1 MKTIVALATAPLNCA
16 IHIIRVSG
24 DDAFK
29 IINKLS
35 TNKISR
41 QGFSIQRTTILD
53 TDKSPIDDVLVMK
66 YVAPKSYTGED
77 IVEINCHGGLFI
89 ASKIIE
95 LLVKAGCAYA
105 KRGEFTQ
112 RALLNGKI
120 NLINAYGVNNSIN
133 ATNLTSLKLAQNSLN
148 NKLTK
153 KIQGFLEQLF
163 KLIGS
168 IEVNIDYPEYDG
180 VDNVTNKI
188 LIQKLTALNKQLK
201 ELYEYSQ
208 VSFKLTRGFNIALV
222 GEPNVGKSSLLNK
235 LIHENKAIVSNI
247 PGTTRD
253 IVEGRIN
260 YKELTFNFVDTAG
273 IRTKANVIEAL
284 GIKKTY
290 QELKKA
296 DLILL
301 VLDSSK
307 KLSKNEESLIK
318 KLKSKNHI
326 VILNKSDLARKNKAT
341 GFLFSCKKSKVN
353 SLMDLIVKNV
363 KAKDFS
369 KSDMAYLQSADQ
381 IGTLAKAINQIDQ
394 VIIKAKKKQP
404 IDLLVEHLHSCYDQL
419 NELIGN
425 GDLDFLDKLFATFC
439 VGK

>member
-16 IHIIRVSG
+16 IHIIRMSG
-24 DDAFK
+24 NDAFK
-29 IINKLS
+29 IINKISS
-35 TNKISR
+35 TKITKV
-41 QGFSIQRTTILD
+41 GFSIQHTTILD
-53 TDKSPIDDVLVMK
+53 NTSPIDDVLVMK
-66 YVAPKSYTGED
+66 YVSPKSYTGEN
-77 IVEINCHGGLFI
+77 IIEINCHGGLFI

-95 LLVKAGCAYA
+95 LLVKSGATYA

-120 NLINAYGVNNSIN
+120 NLINAYGINNTIN

-153 KIQGFLEQLF
+153 KIQGFIEELF

-180 VDNVTNKI
+180 VDNITNNV
-188 LIQKLTALNKQLK
+188 LIKRLSLLNNKLN
-201 ELYEYSQ
+201 ELHKYSE
-208 VSFKLTRGFNIALV
+208 VSFKLSQGFNIALI

-235 LIHENKAIVSNI
+235 LLHENKAIVSNI

-260 YKELTFNFVDTAG
+260 YKDLTFNFVDTAG
-273 IRTKANVIEAL
+273 IRTKANVVEAL

-307 KLSKNEESLIK
+307 KNSKNENMLLRQIK
-318 KLKSKNHI
+318 NKNHI
-326 VILNKSDLARKNKAT
+326 VILNKSDLPRKNKT
-341 GFLFSCKKSKVN
+341 NGFLFSCKKSKAN
-353 SLMDLIVKNV
+353 TLMDLIIKNV
-363 KAKDFS
+363 KTIDFN
-369 KSDMAYLQSADQ
+369 KTDMAYLQSADQ
-381 IGTLAKAINQIDQ
+381 IGTLEKAIKQIDH
-394 VIIKAKKKQP
+394 VIIKAKRHQP
-404 IDLLVEHLHSCYDQL
+404 IDLLVEHLHDCYDSL

-425 GDLDFLDKLFATFC
+425 GDLDFLDKLFSNFC